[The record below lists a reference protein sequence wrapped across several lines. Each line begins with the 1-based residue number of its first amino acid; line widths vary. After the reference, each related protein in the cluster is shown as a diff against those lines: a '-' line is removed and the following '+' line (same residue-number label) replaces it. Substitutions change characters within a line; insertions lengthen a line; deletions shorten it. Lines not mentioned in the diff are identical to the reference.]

1 MQVILLKELQGR
13 GGEGDVINVARGF
26 ANNYLLTQGIAV
38 KATKGNLKQLEQRR
52 ANIAKREEE
61 RVANANELAAKLNDL
76 KVHIKAQVGE
86 EGQLFGSVTSSMIAD
101 GIKQEHDIDVDRR
114 RVELG
119 KPIKVVGE
127 YQVPINIYRSIAG
140 TVSVVVS
147 GDETLL
153 DDKTEVNNNENNSV
167 EADDQQANEVADNPS
182 VNEENESGQEAP
194 AE

>member
-147 GDETLL
+147 GDEMLV
-153 DDKTEVNNNENNSV
+153 DDKAEVNDNENNGV
-167 EADDQQANEVADNPS
+167 EADDQQANEVADSTS
-182 VNEENESGQEAP
+182 VNEENESEQEVP

>member
-101 GIKQEHDIDVDRR
+101 GIKQEHDINVDRR

-127 YQVPINIYRSIAG
+127 YQVPVNIYRSIAG

-153 DDKTEVNNNENNSV
+153 DDKAEVSDNENDSV

-182 VNEENESGQEAP
+182 VNEENESEQEAP